1 MEIPDITHLTIH
13 DPGPYH
19 AKSEIPPIPDDI
31 AHATDPYLVKL
42 RNYARLIPYSIE
54 PNSRMQ
60 EMLETILLRLT
71 QCVDAKDY
79 EPGLQQWDS
88 MLT

>member
-1 MEIPDITHLTIH
+1 MDIPDITHLNIH
-13 DPGPYH
+13 DPGPS
-19 AKSEIPPIPDDI
+19 KGTSTIPPIPDDI
-31 AHATDPYLVKL
+31 TLATDPYLVKL

-60 EMLETILLRLT
+60 EMLELILLRIT

-79 EPGLQQWDS
+79 DPGLQQWDS

>member
-1 MEIPDITHLTIH
+1 MNVPDISNLTIH
-13 DPGPYH
+13 DPGPGH
-19 AKSEIPPIPDDI
+19 AKSTIPPIPDDI
-31 AHATDPYLVKL
+31 ALATDPYLTKL

-60 EMLETILLRLT
+60 EMLDSILMRIT

-79 EPGLQQWDS
+79 DPGLQQWDS